1 MKIIVQP
8 SKFNGKIKANPSKS
22 IMQRVIALG
31 ALSNS
36 SLIIENRDNSMD
48 SNAALN
54 IANAMAGIGG
64 TLAAGQVA
72 AGQAQ
77 QQGASNILGLAG
89 SVYKAAGGVG
99 GIIEM
104 DLVRAGGLEPPRPYG
119 QQILSLACLPIPP
132 RPQQIVRGK

>member
-1 MKIIVQP
+1 MQP
-8 SKFNGKIKANPSKS
+8 S
-22 IMQRVIALG
+22 G
-31 ALSNS
+31 A
-36 SLIIENRDNSMD
+36 
-48 SNAALN
+48 AN

-99 GIIEM
+99 GII
-104 DLVRAGGLEPPRPYG
+104 DT
-119 QQILSLACLPIPP
+119 
-132 RPQQIVRGK
+132 GKDIYDTVSGWF